1 MPFKALK
8 THGMLTDP
16 LTGEK
21 LSKSSQVDGSFAS
34 PEDLIEGSAKLD
46 GERKFG
52 YGVDVLRAWVAYKDS
67 DKTIGVDREQFDR
80 INKEVKLIRDILRV
94 LITQINQGA
103 AHPSSAVEMGIVDKL
118 FLISLLQYSK
128 DIT

>member
-1 MPFKALK
+1 
-8 THGMLTDP
+8 MLTDP